1 MDYNKIEILIEKYF
15 QGETSLAEEK
25 ELRSYF
31 SSSNVAPHLE
41 QYKAMFGYF
50 SQAKLDEFTKE
61 FPQQKIS
68 KKTMWISI
76 AASTVILLGM
86 FTFYIN
92 SVEPQEVKNELGSYD
107 DPQEA
112 FEQTQKA
119 LALLSQNVN
128 VGIESVKYVQEYE
141 IAKNKVFKNN
151 N

>member
-68 KKTMWISI
+68 KKTVWISI

>member
-1 MDYNKIEILIEKYF
+1 MDYNKIEILLEKYF

-50 SQAKLDEFTKE
+50 SQAKLDQYTKD
-61 FPQQKIS
+61 FPPQKVS
-68 KKTMWISI
+68 KKAMWISI
-76 AASTVILLGM
+76 VASTVILLGM
-86 FTFYIN
+86 FTFYMN
-92 SVEPQEVKNELGSYD
+92 SIQTKEVQNELGSYD
-107 DPQEA
+107 NPQEA
-112 FEQTQKA
+112 FKQTQKA

-128 VGIESVKYVQEYE
+128 IGIESVKYVQEYE
-141 IAKNKVFKNN
+141 NAKNRVFKNN

>member
-31 SSSNVAPHLE
+31 SSLNVAPHLE
-41 QYKAMFGYF
+41 QYRAMFGYF
-50 SQAKLDEFTKE
+50 SQAKLDQYTKE
-61 FPQQKIS
+61 FPRQKIT
-68 KKTMWISI
+68 KKAMWISV

-86 FTFYIN
+86 FAFYMN
-92 SVEPQEVKNELGSYD
+92 NVQKLEVKNELGSYD
-107 DPQEA
+107 SPQEA

-128 VGIESVKYVQEYE
+128 IGIESVQYVQEYE
-141 IAKNKVFKNN
+141 NAKNKVFKNN